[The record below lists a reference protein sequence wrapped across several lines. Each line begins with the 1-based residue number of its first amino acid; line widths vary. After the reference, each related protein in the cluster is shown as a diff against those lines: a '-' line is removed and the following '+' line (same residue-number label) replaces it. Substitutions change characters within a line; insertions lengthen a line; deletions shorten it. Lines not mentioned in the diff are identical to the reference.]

1 MKRIYTLFIL
11 LTSVVIGTTSCNKTF
26 TCECKSQGTVVAS
39 TPIKDL
45 GKGGAK
51 NVCDSY
57 QVQNN
62 KNGGNQVC
70 SLK

>member
-1 MKRIYTLFIL
+1 MKRIYTLFL
-11 LTSVVIGTTSCNKTF
+11 LLSVIVATTTSCNKTY
-26 TCECKSQGTVVAS
+26 TCECKSGGVVVAS

-62 KNGGNQVC
+62 ASGANQVC

>member
-1 MKRIYTLFIL
+1 MKRIYTLFL
-11 LTSVVIGTTSCNKTF
+11 LLATVVIGATSCNKTY
-26 TCECKSQGTVVAS
+26 TCECKSQGVVVAS

-45 GKGGAK
+45 AKGGAK

-62 KNGGNQVC
+62 ASGANQVC

>member
-1 MKRIYTLFIL
+1 MKRIYTLFL
-11 LTSVVIGTTSCNKTF
+11 LLATVVIGTTSCNKTY
-26 TCECKSQGTVVAS
+26 TCECKSQGSVVSS

-45 GKGGAK
+45 GKVGAK

-62 KNGGNQVC
+62 LHGGNQVC